1 MVLPPASNGDFPT
14 FEIKLQAHAL
24 SKFTVDK
31 REIGKLSDF
40 FLDQRWK
47 GELRLVYPGNGGISL
62 ITFEEKRP
70 MSELNGENGT

>member
-31 REIGKLSDF
+31 REIGKLSTF
-40 FLDQRWK
+40 FSIS
-47 GELRLVYPGNGGISL
+47 GGRENCGSFTPETAVFRSSL
-62 ITFEEKRP
+62 LKRNAP
-70 MSELNGENGT
+70 